1 MAQTRRRRLQVDWN
15 WVRALSGPVCGLLFF
30 LITFYA
36 IGTGSAFSGRIDTDP
51 SESGRLTATVLQRNA
66 EDLENSARFG
76 LIGLIFFFPFLGYLY
91 SWLRRDDGE
100 DGWMAPTA
108 FAAGIATAALLAVNI
123 KLELAVSLINDYG
136 EDFSAARAL
145 GVLAWSAHTATGTSI
160 LVLLVATAL
169 ATLGSPQRS
178 LPAPL
183 DRLAELSD
191 GHHRLRRRT
200 VDEVA
205 TPDDLGADDQRRICL
220 ESIRHPDCGSGW
232 RRVTPLDLRTSDVAT
247 H

>member
-1 MAQTRRRRLQVDWN
+1 MAQTRRRRFQVDWN
-15 WVRALSGPVCGLLFF
+15 WIRALAGPVCGVLFF

-66 EDLENSARFG
+66 EDLEKSARFG

-169 ATLGSPQRS
+169 ATLGSPREVC
-178 LPAPL
+178 LPRWTAWLSFPMAIIAYAVEPWTRLLVLMLWVLMISGAFAWRVFDTPTVAAVGDESRPL
-183 DRLAELSD
+183 IY
-191 GHHRLRRRT
+191 GRRM
-200 VDEVA
+200 
-205 TPDDLGADDQRRICL
+205 
-220 ESIRHPDCGSGW
+220 
-232 RRVTPLDLRTSDVAT
+232 
-247 H
+247 